1 MSHCRYIIQDFIMK
15 KMKQLSCVLV
25 LLLFTASPVFS
36 QAKGPMEQLQPTL
49 ARLVEI
55 LGDPALQGPE
65 KKVERRE
72 IIMTT
77 ISERFDFGEMSKRVL
92 GATWREID
100 ESQKKDFTL
109 QMTKLLENNY
119 IGQLENYSGET
130 VEYVGERVK
139 EDRAQ
144 VSTLIENKNVKYP
157 VHYIMTVND
166 GKWMVYDIN
175 IEGVSLIRNYRAEF
189 SSILR
194 TEKFEGLMK
203 ILQEK
208 NQSFE

>member
-1 MSHCRYIIQDFIMK
+1 MK
-15 KMKQLSCVLV
+15 KNIQIAYIALFFLSLMI
-25 LLLFTASPVFS
+25 SPVS
-36 QAKGPMEQLQPTL
+36 ATTGPQEQLRPTL
-49 ARLVEI
+49 SRLVEI
-55 LGDPALQGPE
+55 LGDADLKGDE
-65 KKVERRE
+65 NKKERRN

-92 GATWREID
+92 GATWRDINE
-100 ESQKKDFTL
+100 EQRKNFTI

-130 VEYVGERVK
+130 IEYVGERVK

-144 VSTLIENKNVKYP
+144 VSTLIENNNVKYP
-157 VHYIMTVND
+157 VHYIMTEKD

-194 TEKFEGLMK
+194 TEKFDGLME
-203 ILQEK
+203 ILKEK